1 MQSTSNSDVNP
12 FSKQGVLRVRVIE
25 AKQLMKMDVG
35 VLGMGKSDP
44 YAIVTVG
51 SQEFRTKTISNTIN
65 PKWDFHCEVSKHAI
79 DQWVT

>member
-1 MQSTSNSDVNP
+1 M
-12 FSKQGVLRVRVIE
+12 QGVLRIRVIE

-44 YAIVTVG
+44 YAIITVG

-65 PKWDFHCEVSKHAI
+65 PKWDFYCEVRRIVFALWEWQI
-79 DQWVT
+79 GA